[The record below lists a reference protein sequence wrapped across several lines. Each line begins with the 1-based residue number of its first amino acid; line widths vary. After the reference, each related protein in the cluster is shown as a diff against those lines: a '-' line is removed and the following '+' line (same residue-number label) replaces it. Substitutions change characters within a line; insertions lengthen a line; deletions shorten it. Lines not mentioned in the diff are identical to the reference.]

1 MLLDPSSL
9 DMFTTRKITSELKM
23 KRKNRIVTLFDK
35 VPPNRLWITPVAP
48 SVLPDEENQHGAAG
62 RNCDCEVVR

>member
-1 MLLDPSSL
+1 
-9 DMFTTRKITSELKM
+9 M
-23 KRKNRIVTLFDK
+23 KRKERIITLNDK

-48 SVLPDEENQHGAAG
+48 GVLPDEENQHGAAG